1 MPRSS
6 RYLGPGRGPAAPQRF
21 RSPRATGI
29 TPVVTPPPVPPSPY
43 ATALAAPEQ
52 TVVYSLLADWDRTGY
67 SHPLADLT
75 TAVSE
80 LTIDQSATGD
90 LPLEAGLV
98 EGYASAQLTAVLD
111 GTFADDITQAADAL
125 APYRPDAALYQAA
138 VLNAPMTC
146 DIGLATDAGPETFTQ
161 FTGQVRSIRVDSA
174 SRAVEIIASD
184 PVDQL
189 RAPITLP
196 VHGIY
201 ETVITATSNH
211 MAIRPQAIID
221 YVLRRNGI
229 YASPPAH
236 PQAQISC
243 TGHGWCAAEVGVGG
257 SNFGVLTG
265 GLPSV
270 TSPWTSGPFGM
281 LAVRGYFGFSQF
293 PQTFSAR
300 EQYSPTA
307 GNGIGIA
314 AWVRV
319 GNDLGLPATQ
329 QRLFSLRPCVDTSYQ
344 ISMDFNGIGHLVG
357 SIEGPST
364 SFAFAQA
371 ISTPAAWMY
380 CGLHFKHNVGGTTT
394 ITFLQNG
401 FISAGTNTTPVMNA
415 AVAPFLIATASFG
428 CLDWSNFHVWYD
440 PDPPVGFWPGQ
451 IHTSEADIDPGLNLM
466 TILPDVVNEDSW
478 TVIKDA
484 AAAEYGLVGF
494 DRFGRFFFKSRDHA
508 TNPQSI
514 EKTVTADTSLLTVA
528 TTNSIDS
535 VRNVI
540 TTETTAV
547 YQNFGVVFQATDV
560 NEFNCQVGTTVFA
573 VPLNYGETVY
583 TSGAAQSLGALPTS
597 IWDSAINP
605 SGRLQGYVAVRADSP
620 STEVTSGIT
629 VLCLTAGDRLAW
641 VVVYNT
647 SGFAIQFATTTGN
660 AALGFLGYSPGAGIF
675 GPTDDLTKTVN
686 QVISDAGSVST
697 YGSRALQIE
706 ASPYRQLQSQLETIA
721 QTLLAELSVPVP
733 VLDQLTIN
741 GDAELNLGDT
751 VKVVDP
757 QTNGTILASVV
768 AITRRFS
775 GGQLMDTLSVR
786 PVSPP

>member
-29 TPVVTPPPVPPSPY
+29 PSVVTPPPVPPSPY

-67 SHPLADLT
+67 SHPLANLT

-80 LTIDQSATGD
+80 LTIDRSATGD
-90 LPLEAGLV
+90 LPIEAGLV

-111 GTFADDITQAADAL
+111 GTFADGMTQAADAL
-125 APYRPDAALYQAA
+125 APYRPDSALYQAA

-174 SRAVEIIASD
+174 GRAVEIIASD
-184 PVDQL
+184 PADQL
-189 RAPITLP
+189 REPITLP

-201 ETVITATSNH
+201 ETAIRPTTNQ
-211 MAIRPQAIID
+211 MAIRSQAIID

-229 YASPPAH
+229 YASSPPH

-243 TGHGWCAAEVGVGG
+243 TGHGWLAAEAGVGG
-257 SNFGVLTG
+257 SNFGSVFTG
-265 GLPSV
+265 YGDSWWVP
-270 TSPWTSGPFGM
+270 GPAGM
-281 LAVRGYFGFSQF
+281 LAVRGAFGVAQF

-319 GNDLGLPATQ
+319 GNDLGLPSTQ
-329 QRLFSLRPCVDTSYQ
+329 TPLFTLHPCANSSYE
-344 ISMDFNGIGHLVG
+344 IRMDFSGTGTLGGTVIGPL
-357 SIEGPST
+357 SNF
-364 SFAFAQA
+364 SFGQP
-371 ISTPAAWMY
+371 ISTPAQWMY
-380 CGLHFKHNVGGTTT
+380 CGLHFQHLANGTTT

-401 FISAGTNTTPVMNA
+401 FLSTGNSPTPAMNA
-415 AVAPFLIATASFG
+415 AVAPFLIATASLG
-428 CLDWSNFHVWYD
+428 CLDWANFQVWYD
-440 PDPPVGFWPGQ
+440 PNPPVGLWPGQ
-451 IHTSEADIDPGLNLM
+451 LLTLEADIDAGLNLM
-466 TILPDVVNEDSW
+466 TILPDVVNDDSW
-478 TVIKDA
+478 TVIKDV

-494 DRFGRFFFKSRDHA
+494 DNFGRFSFKSRDHA

-528 TTNSIDS
+528 TTNSTDS

-547 YQNFGVVFQATDV
+547 YQNFRVIFQAADI
-560 NEFNCQVGTTVFA
+560 NEFDCQVGTTVFA

-583 TSGAAQSLGALPTS
+583 MPSGAAQSLGALPTS
-597 IWDSAINP
+597 VWDSAIQQT
-605 SGRLQGYVAVRADSP
+605 SDRRLNGYVAVQAASP

-629 VLCLTAGDRLAW
+629 VLCLTASDRLAW

-660 AALGFLGYSPGAGIF
+660 PALGFLGYSPGQGI
-675 GPTDDLTKTVN
+675 GDDLTKTVT
-686 QVISDAGSVST
+686 QLISDAGSVSM
-697 YGSRALQIE
+697 YGSRALQID
-706 ASPYRQLQSQLETIA
+706 ASPYRQLQQQLETVA
-721 QTLLAELSVPVP
+721 QTLLAELAVPIP

-751 VKVVDP
+751 VKIVDP

-768 AITRRFS
+768 AITRRLS